1 MESFIHSLVAPG
13 DFLPHGLCLT
23 WRPELIWTHLLSDV
37 LIGLAYFSIPVGLL
51 YFVWRRQDLAYKWIF
66 LLFCGFILACGV
78 THFFGA
84 WTLWHPDYVAQGAIK
99 AFTAAISV
107 VTAVVLWPLIP
118 QALALPSPAQLR
130 EANSALEVQV
140 LERRR
145 AEMEVRRMVS
155 ELEERVAERTAELQR
170 ANESLEARV
179 AERTAE
185 LLEVNHRLRA
195 SESHYSS
202 IFHHLVEGLFVIRV
216 ADGQEF
222 RYEALNPSHERQTGL
237 RTEDV
242 AGRTPHEVFEPAIAD
257 HLVERYRACCEAG
270 SPIQY
275 EETLSLPAGV
285 RIWQTNLAPLFDAE
299 GRPVKLLGTSR
310 DMTEHRTL
318 QEELAQTSK
327 LATLGT
333 MAAGIAHE
341 MSQPLNIIKITADDC
356 GLMVQ
361 EGDADLRYLAEGM
374 ELIATQ
380 AARMG
385 EIVDQMRSFSRRDS
399 AEVVPF
405 DPLPPVRR
413 AITLLERHY
422 ASEGIALV
430 VTGTPDDMPD
440 GVMVAGRPGRLEQVM
455 INLLSNARDA
465 IAMRREDD
473 QTGDGD
479 SGGGRIEVAILVDR
493 SAEQV
498 LITIADDGIGLPPEL
513 AERIFDPFFTTKDAA
528 KGVGLGLSICASLI
542 GAMGGRI
549 AAESLERGARFTI
562 SLPVRRNSPRETPQ
576 EKHDA

>member
-1 MESFIHSLVAPG
+1 MESFFQSLLAPG
-13 DFLPHGLCLT
+13 DFLPHGICLT
-23 WRPELIWTHLLSDV
+23 WRSELIWTHLLSDI
-37 LIGLAYFSIPVGLL
+37 LIGLSYFSIPVGML

-66 LLFCGFILACGV
+66 LMFCGFILACGM

-84 WTLWHPDYVAQGAIK
+84 WTLWHPDYVAEGAIK

-107 VTAVVLWPLIP
+107 ITAVVLWPLIP
-118 QALALPSPAQLR
+118 QALALPSPAQLT
-130 EANSALEVQV
+130 EANSALQIQV
-140 LERRR
+140 LERQR

-170 ANESLEARV
+170 ANDSLEARV
-179 AERTAE
+179 ADRTAE

-216 ADGQEF
+216 VGGHEF

-242 AGRTPHEVFEPAIAD
+242 AGRTPHEVFEPGIAD
-257 HLVERYRACCEAG
+257 HLVERYRACCQARA
-270 SPIQY
+270 PIQY

-310 DMTEHRTL
+310 DMTEYRTL

-361 EGDADLRYLAEGM
+361 EGDADFRYLAEGM

-380 AARMG
+380 ATRMG
-385 EIVDQMRSFSRRDS
+385 EIVNQMRSFSRRDS

-405 DPLPPVRR
+405 DPVPPVRR
-413 AITLLERHY
+413 AVTLLERHY

-430 VTGTPDDMPD
+430 ITGAP
-440 GVMVAGRPGRLEQVM
+440 GGIMVAGRPGRLEQVV

-465 IAMRREDD
+465 IVMRRENG
-473 QTGDGD
+473 Q
-479 SGGGRIEVAILVDR
+479 SVESRAEGGRIEVAVLVNR

-498 LITIADDGIGLPPEL
+498 RITITDDGIGLSPES

-549 AAESLERGARFTI
+549 TAESLERGARFTI
-562 SLPVRRNSPRETPQ
+562 SLPVRRNSPRETSQ
-576 EKHDA
+576 ETHDA

>member
-1 MESFIHSLVAPG
+1 MESFLQSLVAPG

-23 WRPELIWTHLLSDV
+23 WRPELIWTHLLSDI

-51 YFVWRRQDLAYKWIF
+51 YFVWQRQDLAYKWIF
-66 LLFCGFILACGV
+66 LMFCGFILACGV

-84 WTLWHPDYVAQGAIK
+84 WTLWHPDYIAQGVVK

-130 EANSALEVQV
+130 EANSSLEMQI

-145 AEMEVRRMVS
+145 AEMEIRRMVD
-155 ELEERVAERTAELQR
+155 E
-170 ANESLEARV
+170 LEARV

-185 LLEVNHRLRA
+185 LQSANESLETRVAERTAELLEANRRLSA

-216 ADGQEF
+216 SGAEEF

-242 AGRTPHEVFEPAIAD
+242 AGRTPHEIFKSDMAD
-257 HLVERYRACCEAG
+257 HLVERYRACCDAG
-270 SPIQY
+270 CPIQY
-275 EETLSLPAGV
+275 EETLDLPAGV
-285 RIWQTNLAPLFDAE
+285 RIWQTNLAPVFDAE
-299 GRPVKLLGTSR
+299 GQPVKLLGTSR
-310 DMTEHRTL
+310 DMTEYRTL

-356 GLMVQ
+356 GLMIE
-361 EGDADLRYLAEGM
+361 EGETDVRYLAQGM

-380 AARMG
+380 ASRMG

-399 AEVVPF
+399 PEVATF
-405 DPLPPVRR
+405 DPVPPVRR

-430 VTGTPDDMPD
+430 SADMPD
-440 GVMVAGRPGRLEQVM
+440 DLLVAGRPGRLEQVV

-465 IAMRREDD
+465 IIMRREDD
-473 QTGDGD
+473 PAA
-479 SGGGRIEVAILVDR
+479 GGRIDMAVFADR

-498 LITIADDGIGLPPEL
+498 RITVTDDGIGLPPEM
-513 AERIFDPFFTTKDAA
+513 AEHIFDPFFTTKDAA
-528 KGVGLGLSICASLI
+528 KGVGLGLSICVSLI

-549 AAESLERGARFTI
+549 TAESLERGARFTI
-562 SLPVRRNSPRETPQ
+562 SLPIRRN
-576 EKHDA
+576 

>member
-1 MESFIHSLVAPG
+1 M
-13 DFLPHGLCLT
+13 
-23 WRPELIWTHLLSDV
+23 
-37 LIGLAYFSIPVGLL
+37 
-51 YFVWRRQDLAYKWIF
+51 
-66 LLFCGFILACGV
+66 FCGFILACGV

-84 WTLWHPDYVAQGAIK
+84 WTLWYPDYVAQGAIK
-99 AFTAAISV
+99 AFAAAISV

-130 EANSALEVQV
+130 EANSSLELQI

-145 AEMEVRRMVS
+145 AEMEIRCMVD
-155 ELEERVAERTAELQR
+155 E
-170 ANESLEARV
+170 LEARV

-185 LLEVNHRLRA
+185 LRRANESLETRVAERTAELLEANRRLSA
-195 SESHYSS
+195 SEAHYSS

-216 ADGQEF
+216 AGDREF

-237 RTEDV
+237 RTEDI
-242 AGRTPHEVFEPAIAD
+242 AGRTPHEVFKPDMAD

-270 SPIQY
+270 RPIQY
-275 EETLSLPAGV
+275 EETLDLPAGV
-285 RIWQTNLAPLFDAE
+285 RIWQTILAPVLDAE

-310 DMTEHRTL
+310 DMTEYRTL

-356 GLMVQ
+356 GLMIE
-361 EGDADLRYLAEGM
+361 EGESDVRYLSQGM

-399 AEVVPF
+399 PEVTPF
-405 DPLPPVRR
+405 DPVPPVRR

-430 VTGTPDDMPD
+430 SADMPD
-440 GVMVAGRPGRLEQVM
+440 GLLVAGRPGRLEQVV

-465 IAMRREDD
+465 IVMRREDD
-473 QTGDGD
+473 AAA
-479 SGGGRIEVAILVDR
+479 GGRIDVAVFTDH

-498 LITIADDGIGLPPEL
+498 RITVTDDGIGLPPEM
-513 AERIFDPFFTTKDAA
+513 AERIFDPFFTTKDAV
-528 KGVGLGLSICASLI
+528 KGVGLGLSICVSLI

-549 AAESLERGARFTI
+549 TAESLERGARFTI
-562 SLPVRRNSPRETPQ
+562 SLPVRRT
-576 EKHDA
+576 

>member
-1 MESFIHSLVAPG
+1 MESFLQSLAAPG

-23 WRPELIWTHLLSDV
+23 WRPELIWVHLLSDI

-51 YFVWRRQDLAYKWIF
+51 YFVSQRRDLAYKWIF
-66 LLFCGFILACGV
+66 LMFCGFILACGF

-84 WTLWHPDYVAQGAIK
+84 WTLWYPDYVAQGAVK

-130 EANSALEVQV
+130 EANSSLEMQI

-145 AEMEVRRMVS
+145 AEMEVRRMVD
-155 ELEERVAERTAELQR
+155 ELEARVAERTAELQR
-170 ANESLEARV
+170 ANESLETRV

-185 LLEVNHRLRA
+185 LLETNRRLSA

-202 IFHHLVEGLFVIRV
+202 IFHHLAEGLFVIRV
-216 ADGQEF
+216 IGPDEF
-222 RYEALNPSHERQTGL
+222 SYEALNPSHERQTGL

-242 AGRTPHEVFEPAIAD
+242 AGRTPHEIFKTDLAD
-257 HLVERYRACCEAG
+257 HLVERYRACCEQG
-270 SPIQY
+270 QPIQY
-275 EETLSLPAGV
+275 EETLDLPTGV
-285 RIWQTNLAPLFDAE
+285 RIWQTNLAPLLDAE

-310 DMTEHRTL
+310 DMTEYRTL

-356 GLMVQ
+356 GLMIG
-361 EGDADLRYLAEGM
+361 EGQTDIGYLSQGM
-374 ELIATQ
+374 DLIATQ

-385 EIVDQMRSFSRRDS
+385 EIVDQMRSFSRRDT
-399 AEVVPF
+399 AEVALF
-405 DPLPPVRR
+405 DPVPPVRR
-413 AITLLERHY
+413 AVSLLERHY
-422 ASEGIALV
+422 ASEGMTLV
-430 VTGTPDDMPD
+430 SADMPE
-440 GVMVAGRPGRLEQVM
+440 GVQVAGRPGRLEQVV

-473 QTGDGD
+473 PGLN
-479 SGGGRIEVAILVDR
+479 GRIDVSVVADR
-493 SAEQV
+493 SAEQ
-498 LITIADDGIGLPPEL
+498 LRIAITDNGIGLPPEL
-513 AERIFDPFFTTKDAA
+513 AERIFDPFFTTKEAS

-549 AAESLERGARFTI
+549 IAESLEQGARFTI
-562 SLPVRRNSPRETPQ
+562 SLPVRRN
-576 EKHDA
+576 

>member
-1 MESFIHSLVAPG
+1 M
-13 DFLPHGLCLT
+13 
-23 WRPELIWTHLLSDV
+23 
-37 LIGLAYFSIPVGLL
+37 
-51 YFVWRRQDLAYKWIF
+51 
-66 LLFCGFILACGV
+66 FCGFILACGV

-130 EANSALEVQV
+130 EANSSLELQI

-145 AEMEVRRMVS
+145 AEMEVRRMVD
-155 ELEERVAERTAELQR
+155 ELEARVAERTAELQR
-170 ANESLEARV
+170 ANESLETRV

-185 LLEVNHRLRA
+185 LLEVNRRLSA
-195 SESHYSS
+195 SETHYSS

-216 ADGQEF
+216 SGAEEF

-242 AGRTPHEVFEPAIAD
+242 AGRTPHEVFKSDMAD
-257 HLVERYRACCEAG
+257 HLVERYRACCDAG
-270 SPIQY
+270 CPIQY
-275 EETLSLPAGV
+275 EETLDLPAGV
-285 RIWQTNLAPLFDAE
+285 RIWQTNLAPVFDAE
-299 GRPVKLLGTSR
+299 GQPVKLLGTSR
-310 DMTEHRTL
+310 DMTEYRTL

-356 GLMVQ
+356 GLMIE
-361 EGDADLRYLAEGM
+361 EGESDVRYLAQGM

-399 AEVVPF
+399 PDVVPF
-405 DPLPPVRR
+405 DPVPPVRR

-430 VTGTPDDMPD
+430 SADMPD
-440 GVMVAGRPGRLEQVM
+440 GVLVAGRPGRLEQVV

-465 IAMRREDD
+465 IVMRREDD
-473 QTGDGD
+473 PAR
-479 SGGGRIEVAILVDR
+479 SSGRIDVAVFADR

-498 LITIADDGIGLPPEL
+498 RITVTDDGIGLPPEM

-528 KGVGLGLSICASLI
+528 KGVGLGLSICVSLI

-549 AAESLERGARFTI
+549 TAESLERGARFTI
-562 SLPVRRNSPRETPQ
+562 SLPVRRN
-576 EKHDA
+576 

>member
-1 MESFIHSLVAPG
+1 MESFLQSLVAPG

-23 WRPELIWTHLLSDV
+23 WRPELIWTHLLSDI
-37 LIGLAYFSIPVGLL
+37 LIGLAYFSIPIGLL
-51 YFVWRRQDLAYKWIF
+51 YFVWQRQDLAYKWIF
-66 LLFCGFILACGV
+66 LMFCGFILACGV

-130 EANSALEVQV
+130 EANSSLELQI

-145 AEMEVRRMVS
+145 AEMEVRRMVD
-155 ELEERVAERTAELQR
+155 ELEARVAERTAELQR
-170 ANESLEARV
+170 ANESLETRV

-185 LLEVNHRLRA
+185 LLEVNRRLSA

-202 IFHHLVEGLFVIRV
+202 IFHHLAEGLFVIRV
-216 ADGQEF
+216 SGAEEF

-242 AGRTPHEVFEPAIAD
+242 AGRTPHEVFKSDMAD
-257 HLVERYRACCEAG
+257 HLVERYRACCDAG
-270 SPIQY
+270 CPIQY
-275 EETLSLPAGV
+275 EETLDLPAGV
-285 RIWQTNLAPLFDAE
+285 RIWQTNLAPVFDAE
-299 GRPVKLLGTSR
+299 GQPVKLLGTSR
-310 DMTEHRTL
+310 DMTEYRTL

-356 GLMVQ
+356 GLMIE
-361 EGDADLRYLAEGM
+361 EGLTDVPYLAQGM

-399 AEVVPF
+399 PDVVPF
-405 DPLPPVRR
+405 DPVSPVRR

-430 VTGTPDDMPD
+430 SADMPD
-440 GVMVAGRPGRLEQVM
+440 GVLVAGRPGRLEQVV

-465 IAMRREDD
+465 IVMRREDD
-473 QTGDGD
+473 PAA
-479 SGGGRIEVAILVDR
+479 SGRIDVAV
-493 SAEQV
+493 SADGSVEQV
-498 LITIADDGIGLPPEL
+498 RITVTDNGIGLPPEM

-549 AAESLERGARFTI
+549 TAESLERGARFTI
-562 SLPVRRNSPRETPQ
+562 SLPVRRNRSREN
-576 EKHDA
+576 DA

>member
-1 MESFIHSLVAPG
+1 MESFFQSFIAPG
-13 DFLPHGLCLT
+13 DFMPHGLCLT
-23 WRPELIWTHLLSDV
+23 WRPELIWTHLLSDI
-37 LIGLAYFSIPVGLL
+37 LIGLAYFSIPVGLV
-51 YFVWRRQDLAYKWIF
+51 YFVSQRQDLAYKWIF
-66 LLFCGFILACGV
+66 LMFCGFILACGV

-84 WTLWHPDYVAQGAIK
+84 WTLWHPDYIAQGVVK
-99 AFTAAISV
+99 AFTAAVSV

-130 EANSALEVQV
+130 EANTALEMQV

-145 AEMEVRRMVS
+145 AEMEVRRMVD
-155 ELEERVAERTAELQR
+155 E
-170 ANESLEARV
+170 LEARV

-185 LLEVNHRLRA
+185 LKRANESLESRVAERTAELLEANRRLSA
-195 SESHYSS
+195 SEAHYSS
-202 IFHHLVEGLFVIRV
+202 IFHHLAEGLFVIRI
-216 ADGQEF
+216 AGPGEF

-237 RTEDV
+237 KTEDV
-242 AGRTPHEVFEPAIAD
+242 AGRTPHEMFDPAMAD
-257 HLVERYRACCEAG
+257 HLVERYSACCKAG
-270 SPIQY
+270 CPIQY
-275 EETLSLPAGV
+275 EETLNLPTGV

-299 GRPVKLLGTSR
+299 GRPVKLLGTAR
-310 DMTEHRTL
+310 DMTEYRTL

-356 GLMVQ
+356 ALMMQ
-361 EGDADLRYLAEGM
+361 EGESDTAYLAQGM

-385 EIVDQMRSFSRRDS
+385 EIVDQMRSFSRRDCPD
-399 AEVVPF
+399 VVPF
-405 DPLPPVRR
+405 DPVPPVRR

-430 VTGTPDDMPD
+430 SADMPD
-440 GVMVAGRPGRLEQVM
+440 GLLVAGRPGRLEQVV

-473 QTGDGD
+473 PAA
-479 SGGGRIEVAILVDR
+479 GGRIDVAVLADR
-493 SAEQV
+493 STEQV
-498 LITIADDGIGLPPEL
+498 RITVTDDGIGLPPEM
-513 AERIFDPFFTTKDAA
+513 ADRIFDPFFTTKDAS

-549 AAESLERGARFTI
+549 TAESLEQGARFTI
-562 SLPVRRNSPRETPQ
+562 SLPIRRNRTRED
-576 EKHDA
+576 DA